1 MYGSYRALSS
11 AREVKSFVTRPGDER
26 LSDETTDVNFLR
38 KNTNQ
43 FADFSHGRGDA
54 TVRYTNAG
62 DPVKHFIVFRTPL
75 GRRGQQRAG
84 RLQPDLRLPVGPDTS
99 FSRLLN

>member
-1 MYGSYRALSS
+1 M
-11 AREVKSFVTRPGDER
+11 TRPGDER

-54 TVRYTNAG
+54 TVRYSFEPSHGHEVEFLLPQTRAT
-62 DPVKHFIVFRTPL
+62 RSSTSSSSAPL
-75 GRRGQQRAG
+75 LGAAVNNVQADFNLTFGYQ
-84 RLQPDLRLPVGPDTS
+84 
-99 FSRLLN
+99 